1 MYFVRGLCCGR
12 FEGVGVYFG
21 VAWFWLRFALLVGFG
36 LSVLDCC
43 FAYCGWLIDLLACFL
58 CFGLLVDCWRWFVG
72 VCWWCIYCCLVLTCL
87 VFVLVRLVFAW

>member
-43 FAYCGWLIDLLACFL
+43 FAYCGWLIDLLACFFVFWVACRL
-58 CFGLLVDCWRWFVG
+58 LVVVCGCLLVVYLLLLGFGLLG
-72 VCWWCIYCCLVLTCL
+72 VCIG
-87 VFVLVRLVFAW
+87 